1 MDTGPILGQAG
12 RPDIVAAPF
21 SAVEKEE
28 TMKVKLVSGPP
39 TTARTFKA
47 PGELADKLSPEDV
60 EIVREIFKTPLT
72 GSYNWD
78 YEVANSKIRRLYELG
93 KKFNW
98 DAQMDVDWEV
108 DFDKSKGPSQAGLN
122 PFHDH
127 PVYLAMSEEK
137 KNEYAWRSLAQ
148 VLSQFLHGEQGA
160 MMVASQLVSCAPTY
174 DAKLYAASQTFDEA
188 RHVEVFNKY
197 LRFRCNVEYPVNPS
211 LKLLLDKILTDERWD
226 LKFIGMQVLIEGLAL
241 AAFQTMAQTTRDPL
255 LRQVLTLVMRD
266 EGRHVA
272 FGVNYLE
279 DWIRALPEAEIEE
292 RAQFAYEACAI
303 MRERLFSTIVE
314 EEFGFD
320 REEARRMS
328 IDSQGGQA
336 FRNFLFERMIPN
348 LKRVGL
354 LTESVKPKFEALGV
368 LHYEN
373 AATDAEIDWASLE
386 RPLETGPIRQVAAE

>member
-1 MDTGPILGQAG
+1 MKVRL
-12 RPDIVAAPF
+12 
-21 SAVEKEE
+21 VEK
-28 TMKVKLVSGPP
+28 PP
-39 TTARTFKA
+39 SSPRTFGD
-47 PGELADKLSPEDV
+47 PGQLADKLSSEDV
-60 EIVREIFKTPLT
+60 EIVREIFNTPLA

-78 YEVANSKIRRLYELG
+78 YESANVKIKRLYELG

-98 DAQMDVDWEV
+98 DAEMDVDWDV
-108 DFDKSKGPSQAGLN
+108 FFDPGKGPSQAGIN
-122 PFHDH
+122 PFFDH
-127 PVYLAMSEEK
+127 PIYLALSDEQ
-137 KNEYAWRSLAQ
+137 KNKFAWHSLAQ

-160 MMVASQLVSCAPTY
+160 LMVASQLVSCAPTY

-197 LRFRCNVEYPVNPS
+197 LRQRCKIEYPINPS

-241 AAFQTMAQTTRDPL
+241 AAFQTIAVTTRDPL
-255 LRQVLTLVMRD
+255 LRQIVTLVMRD

-279 DWIRALPEAEIEE
+279 DWIKALPDDEIEE

-303 MRERLFSTIVE
+303 MRERLFSTVVE

-320 REEARRMS
+320 ATEARRIA
-328 IDSQGGQA
+328 IDSQSGQA
-336 FRNFLFERMIPN
+336 FRDFLFERMIPN

-354 LTESVKPKFEALGV
+354 LTEAVRPKFEALGV

-373 AATDAEIDWASLE
+373 AASDAEIDWNSLE
-386 RPLETGPIRQVAAE
+386 RPLDVGVQTAVE